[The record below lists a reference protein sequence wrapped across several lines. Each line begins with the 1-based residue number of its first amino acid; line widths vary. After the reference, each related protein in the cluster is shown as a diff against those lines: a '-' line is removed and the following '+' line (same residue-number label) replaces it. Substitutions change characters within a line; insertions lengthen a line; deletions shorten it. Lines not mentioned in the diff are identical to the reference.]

1 MSLLSFLQR
10 NSDRQ
15 LLIEHN
21 PYRVLAARFS
31 RPPEG
36 GALLDVTA
44 EFEPQDHAG
53 LRRWLEEHFAE
64 QKPWLPAVASFV
76 PPESLLARDTIQ
88 PRKLADPA
96 YLPGLIRDTHRI
108 ARPDAWT
115 LRLLHPLEGSPIG
128 PDGGQRPALFCGVAH
143 GDIHRHQQ
151 TLLDQR
157 ILPLRLDLGL
167 LPLFASIIQQKAR
180 LGDKRAVVVA
190 VIEREHTSAYILGR
204 EGIQTPAPVPHGF
217 ASIVRAAAREFALT
231 SASAVRERLHHAD
244 EELLLR
250 ATKLVRAIGRDL
262 KPLCDSYELTTGQPI
277 GELYCAYLPP
287 ELAWINEPLNLLV
300 GRLPFTLDFTA
311 WLGGARLTCAPGARP
326 PGAHWLGLLSL
337 IAESDPAGA
346 DGQRTGPGPWRGD
359 WRLTADLPSN
369 DIVRRRF
376 MANTVAA
383 GLASAGVMATL
394 WQGYAAYTLQGDSS
408 YWAQQIRENQAAYDE
423 VVRLDRDLAAQTARL
438 NAAYTAMHP
447 PYPVTN
453 LLLQLG
459 RTRPEHVQLTSIAS
473 TDGGLVLQGSLR
485 ENSQQASRTLR
496 AYVDTLRADP
506 LLGPLFPAVTLTT
519 LDRDSAGTAISFEI
533 TLRTKEPAR

>member
-1 MSLLSFLQR
+1 MSFLSFLQR

-21 PYRVLAARFS
+21 PYRVLAAGFS

-53 LRRWLEEHFAE
+53 LRRWLDQHFAE

-88 PRKLADPA
+88 PRKLADPS
-96 YLPGLIRDTHRI
+96 YLPGLVRDTHRI
-108 ARPDAWT
+108 LRPDTWT

-128 PDGGQRPALFCGVAH
+128 PEGGQRPALFCGVAH

-151 TLLDQR
+151 ALLDQR
-157 ILPLRLDLGL
+157 ILPARLDLGL

-217 ASIVRAAAREFALT
+217 ASIVRTAAREFALT
-231 SASAVRERLHHAD
+231 SADAVRERLHHVD

-287 ELAWINEPLNLLV
+287 ELAWINEPLNLVV

-311 WLGGARLTCAPGARP
+311 WLTSAGLTCAPGARP

-337 IAESDPAGA
+337 IAEGDPAGA

-423 VVRLDRDLAAQTARL
+423 VVRLGRDLDAQTARL
-438 NAAYTAMHP
+438 DAAYTAMQP
-447 PYPVTN
+447 PYPVTD

-459 RTRPEHVQLTSIAS
+459 RTRPDHVQLTSIAS
-473 TDGGLVLQGSLR
+473 TEGGLVLQGSLR

-506 LLGPLFPAVTLTT
+506 LLGPLFPVVTLTT

-533 TLRTKEPAR
+533 TLRTKESAR